1 MDKIS
6 KKTEKVSYEM
16 SFKDAY
22 YMMIAT
28 KKLYTMHKYVY
39 NDTFHCPNILSTT
52 TDIGE
57 IYHLDYSENIAQQYK
72 YEPQSA
78 HFSKRQFSLHCTV
91 KHTPTLNEYIYHLSD
106 EMRHDHV
113 FTTTVLRHLIDQSE
127 SNIIRIKSDNCSTQ
141 YKSKYV
147 FKAWQTVASETG
159 KTLITF
165 YGASGHGKGLVDAMS
180 SFGVKAP
187 ICKAILTEDF
197 SYQSS
202 QDIYDY
208 LIYRFKDDNK
218 KHFHVI
224 TQNNIENQRE
234 LLKYSYIIPNCRAL
248 HMISFFPDCS
258 IQTKRHLA
266 MNVLLGTSLIA
277 LLIQE

>member
-1 MDKIS
+1 M
-6 KKTEKVSYEM
+6 
-16 SFKDAY
+16 
-22 YMMIAT
+22 
-28 KKLYTMHKYVY
+28 
-39 NDTFHCPNILSTT
+39 C
-52 TDIGE
+52 
-57 IYHLDYSENIAQQYK
+57 
-72 YEPQSA
+72 
-78 HFSKRQFSLHCTV
+78 
-91 KHTPTLNEYIYHLSD
+91 
-106 EMRHDHV
+106 HDHV

-127 SNIIRIKSDNCSTQ
+127 SNIIRFRFDNCSTQ

-165 YGASGHGKGLVDAMS
+165 YGTSGHGKGLVDAMS

-187 ICKAILTEDF
+187 IRKAVLTEDF

-208 LIYRFKDDNK
+208 LINCFKDDNK

-224 TQNNIENQRE
+224 TQDNIENQRE
-234 LLKYSYIIPNCRAL
+234 LLKYSYMIPNCRAL

-258 IQTKRHLA
+258 IQTKRHLCSCYECVVGNFIDCIIDPGVFA
-266 MNVLLGTSLIA
+266 EKVLAVTPSTVLDAHIGYTRNVVV
-277 LLIQE
+277 